1 MTAQFQSSA
10 LQSLQ
15 ERGFVEQLSDAEAI
29 DRAFAEGVVTFYIGY
44 DPTATSLHVGNL
56 VCIMAMRVLQR
67 CGHKP
72 IVLLGGGT
80 ARVGDPSGKTETRK
94 LLDNATLDANV
105 ASIGRQFAPFLHF
118 DTGREHDAVVVDNSA
133 WLLQWK
139 YVDFLREIGTHF
151 TVNRMIATKTYRDRL
166 ENEQPLSFLEFNYQL
181 LQAYDFLHLRRT
193 HDCRMQLGGGDQWGN
208 IVAGIEL
215 CRRVL
220 PDDTA
225 PALGLTFPLLLT
237 ADGRKMG
244 KSEKGSVWL
253 DAERYSPFDYYQ
265 YWISCTDADVRQL
278 LLKFTDLPVAEIDAL
293 TSVEGAALRTAKERL
308 AFEATAMAHGREAA
322 ESARAAAKQAFG
334 SGDDWSA
341 VPEVAIPASAIKL
354 VDLVVD
360 ERIKAFP
367 SKRQAKERIAGG
379 GVRIDGEV
387 VRDPERE
394 LKASDFADATLRL
407 QAGKKTRLRVI
418 FRG

>member
-1 MTAQFQSSA
+1 MTGFKSSA
-10 LQSLQ
+10 LRSLE
-15 ERGFVEQLSDAEAI
+15 ERGFIDSLSDAEAI
-29 DRAFAEGVVTFYIGY
+29 DRAFDEGVVTFYIGF
-44 DPTATSLHVGNL
+44 DPTARSMHVGNL
-56 VCIMAMRVLQR
+56 VSIMAMRVLQR

-80 ARVGDPSGKTETRK
+80 ARVGDPSGKTEMRK
-94 LLDNATLDANV
+94 LLDEQALDANV
-105 ASIGRQFAPFLHF
+105 AGIGKQFGTFLHM
-118 DTGREHDAVVVDNSA
+118 DSGRDNDAIVVDNSH

-139 YVDFLREIGTHF
+139 YIDFLREIGTHF

-166 ENEQPLSFLEFNYQL
+166 DNEQPLSFLEFNYQL
-181 LQAYDFLHLRRT
+181 LQSYDFMHLYKT
-193 HDCRMQLGGGDQWGN
+193 HGCRVQAGGSDQWGN

-215 CRRVL
+215 CRRLL
-220 PDDTA
+220 PDA
-225 PALGLTFPLLLT
+225 EPALGITFPLLLT

-253 DAERYSPFDYYQ
+253 DGDLYTPFDYYQ
-265 YWISCTDADVRQL
+265 YWVSCIDDDVRRL
-278 LLKFTDLPVAEIDAL
+278 LLKFTDLPVAEIDEL
-293 TSVEGAALRTAKERL
+293 TSVQGAALRTAKERL
-308 AFEATAMAHGREAA
+308 AYEATAMAHGLEAA
-322 ESARAAAKQAFG
+322 EASRAAAKQAFG
-334 SGDDWSA
+334 GGNDWSA
-341 VPEVAIPASAIKL
+341 VPQVAIPMAAIKL

-360 ERIKAFP
+360 ERVKAFP

-394 LKASDFADATLRL
+394 LRASDFTEATLRL

-418 FRG
+418 LGG